1 VAVLTPPSGQPEAEE
16 IRRAPVAQWLGFA
29 VAAILALMLAAS
41 LWPMPGLALAVGAPR
56 PTALI
61 VLLLLALGIA
71 ALAAGRVFA
80 TRCCGLLA
88 ISVVAVAGIH
98 WFVVDPG
105 LESPPG
111 VVARPLIAEPW
122 MVVLGLGALVTCA
135 ATLRRLGPYR
145 GALAWAYGLALLVVS
160 LIITLDGLLEAGGG
174 SWRTSAGGAGIVIA
188 LTLAVAGALA
198 LYGWH
203 QLRPTAR
210 IWVPGTVGLL
220 VGLLSGLVW
229 MGLVREVRRNDQQLA
244 EVLAESTQA
253 MVEELLIL
261 EGEALYRLATRI
273 ATTASERRAET
284 FRRDARD
291 YLADF
296 QSLAELAWY
305 DHERQLLVLRDP
317 GDADEK
323 LSFVADGDPRAAEAH
338 RQAFA
343 SGRATFSAPLDLGKG
358 SRGALMVVPAP
369 IPGEGDHFLVAGIRF
384 EELLGALRSAG
395 GLRIVDGE
403 EQLFAVG
410 SPLGSAKAAFPLEAF
425 GRQWRV
431 EAWPPPPGRR
441 LPRALPEIVLVCGLA
456 AATLLAASLELAR
469 RSRLSEA
476 QTRKHFA
483 QSQAARQALEATERR
498 IIQAFE
504 STSDAVLILDSK
516 WRFTYMN
523 PQAEVLLRRKAT
535 SLLGKVAWDEFP
547 EARGSGFQRTYE
559 RVIATGQAASVEE
572 YFEPLNAWFEVRA
585 YPHPDGV
592 VVYFRDVS
600 EHRRAFDRLVRS
612 QELLARTQRVAQLG
626 GWELDIDA
634 DRLQLTDQVF
644 ELFGLAR
651 GEAHGGFE
659 ILLDRVHPDDR
670 SRLAEAKAAT
680 LRAEGPLDLEHRIVL
695 RSGELRWIHERA
707 QLSRGLDGSM
717 LLSGTAQDIS
727 ERKSIEDELRRT
739 LDDVQ
744 DRNEE
749 LKNFAFVASHD
760 LQEPLRKIRAFS
772 DRLVSRAPAGLD
784 EGAMDYLSR
793 IGAAA
798 GRMQR
803 LIDDLLD
810 YSRVTTRQRPFTAIP
825 LGEIVSEAW
834 SDLES
839 RVEESCAQI
848 NIGELPVIE
857 ADRTQM
863 QQLMQNLLGNALKF
877 RAPGRIPRI
886 RVWSEKAASPGPGR
900 DLIQVFV
907 ADNGIGFDPR
917 HAKRIFAPFQ
927 RLHGRDEYDGTGIG
941 LAIVRRIVERHG
953 GTVQSDGAPGAG
965 AVFIVTLPLRQPA
978 GRRTLQTRRES
989 EST

>member
-1 VAVLTPPSGQPEAEE
+1 M
-16 IRRAPVAQWLGFA
+16 
-29 VAAILALMLAAS
+29 AAILVLLLAAS
-41 LWPMPGLALAVGAPR
+41 VWPIPGPDRALAVGAPR

-61 VLLLLALGIA
+61 VLLLLALGITS
-71 ALAAGRVFA
+71 LAAGRVFA

-88 ISVVAVAGIH
+88 LSVVMAAGIH

-105 LESPPG
+105 LEAAPG
-111 VVARPLIAEPW
+111 VVDRPLIAEPW
-122 MVVLGLGALVTCA
+122 MVVLGLGALVMCA

-160 LIITLDGLLEAGGG
+160 LIITLDGLVDAGGG
-174 SWRTSAGGAGIVIA
+174 SWRASAGGAGIVIA
-188 LTLAVAGALA
+188 LTFTIAGTLA

-203 QLRPTAR
+203 QLRPTTAR
-210 IWVPGTVGLL
+210 LWIPGAVGLL

-253 MVEELLIL
+253 MVEELLTL
-261 EGEALYRLATRI
+261 KGEALYRLATRI

-305 DHERQLLVLRDP
+305 DHERQLLVLKDP

-323 LSFVADGDPRAAEAH
+323 LSVVADGDPRAEEAH
-338 RQAFA
+338 RLAFA
-343 SGRATFSAPLDLGKG
+343 SGRATFSAPLDLGQG

-384 EELLGALRSAG
+384 EALFVALRSAG
-395 GLRIVDGE
+395 GFRILDGE
-403 EQLFAVG
+403 DEILSAGTPIGAVR
-410 SPLGSAKAAFPLEAF
+410 AAFPLEAY
-425 GRQWRV
+425 GRQWHV

-469 RSRLSEA
+469 RSRFSEE
-476 QTRKHFA
+476 QTRQHFA
-483 QSQAARQALEATERR
+483 QSQATRHALEATERR

-504 STSDAVLILDSK
+504 STSDAVLILDAQ

-523 PQAEVLLRRKAT
+523 PQAEVLLRREAA

-585 YPHPDGV
+585 HPHPDGV

-634 DRLQLTDQVF
+634 NRLQLTDQAY

-651 GEAHGGFE
+651 GETRGGFE
-659 ILLDRVHPDDR
+659 TLLDRVHPDDR
-670 SRLAEAKAAT
+670 ARLAEAKAAT
-680 LRAEGPLDLEHRIVL
+680 LRAEGPLDVEHRIVL

-707 QLSRGLDGSM
+707 QLSRGMDGSM

-727 ERKSIEDELRRT
+727 ERKMIEEELRRT
-739 LDDVQ
+739 LDDLR

-749 LKNFAFVASHD
+749 LTNFAFVASHD

-772 DRLVSRAPAGLD
+772 DRLLSQAPAGLE

-793 IGAAA
+793 IAAAA

-810 YSRVTTRQRPFTAIP
+810 YSRVTTRQRPFTKVP
-825 LGEIVSEAW
+825 LGDIVSEAW

-839 RVEESCAQI
+839 RVEESGAEI
-848 NIGELPVIE
+848 SVGELPTIE
-857 ADRTQM
+857 ADRAQM

-877 RAPGRIPRI
+877 RAPGRTPRI
-886 RVWSEKAASPGPGR
+886 RVWSEQAPSPGSDP
-900 DLIQVFV
+900 DLTQVFV
-907 ADNGIGFDPR
+907 EDNGIGFDPR

-927 RLHGRDEYDGTGIG
+927 RLHGRDQYEGTGIG

-953 GTVQSDGAPGAG
+953 GVIESDGAPGAG
-965 AVFIVTLPLRQPA
+965 AVFILTLPLRQPTDP
-978 GRRTLQTRRES
+978 RTLRMRRES